1 MPKQNAFEDSA
12 KQLIQESRKKAKPNP
27 KFHELTQK
35 RALAGKISPPKV
47 PPIKIKKK

>member
-12 KQLIQESRKKAKPNP
+12 KTLIKESQSKVKANP

>member
-12 KQLIQESRKKAKPNP
+12 KTLIKESQSKVKANP
-27 KFHELTQK
+27 KFHELTDK
-35 RALAGKISPPKV
+35 TKLVSKKAPAKV